1 MNAPVDY
8 IQVEQTFP
16 QSNKDEITYYSSHF
30 FQSNPQ
36 KKPGAEKKLSARN
49 SNFEFRALCCVV
61 EIKTLEAKVLHLR
74 TSEFV

>member
-36 KKPGAEKKLSARN
+36 KKPGAEKKTKRA
-49 SNFEFRALCCVV
+49 NFEF
-61 EIKTLEAKVLHLR
+61 
-74 TSEFV
+74 